1 MLRLPSRWR
10 SVEQARN
17 AVANQ
22 LRARFFLR
30 LHAFALFAWT
40 LGIGYAASKIAF
52 AIGVPT
58 FTERYMLSGT
68 VGYLAFLLG
77 IRIWLWHIEWSSEQ
91 FPHSLDD
98 GDVLE
103 MSAKHSAKNTGDVI
117 SAIGDGVGSIS
128 GDGCFPIVLI
138 AAVAIIVVLLVAM
151 FGPELLIEVAFEAV
165 LAGSLI
171 SAIRLGRE
179 PDWLAAAFRK
189 TIWIFAVV
197 MLAMAAFGHFAQK
210 NYPQATT
217 ARQVIHQMMQ

>member
-1 MLRLPSRWR
+1 MLRLPKRWN
-10 SVEQARN
+10 SAEQARN
-17 AVANQ
+17 AVASQ

-40 LGIGYAASKIAF
+40 VGVAYAASKMAF
-52 AIGVPT
+52 ALGVPT

-68 VGYLAFLLG
+68 IGYLAFLLG
-77 IRIWLWHIEWSSEQ
+77 VRIWLWHINVPSEDNV
-91 FPHSLDD
+91 SLVVDRND
-98 GDVLE
+98 GAIE
-103 MSAKHSAKNTGDVI
+103 IPNIGDVI
-117 SAIGDGVGSIS
+117 NVIGEGASATGE
-128 GDGCFPIVLI
+128 GCLPIILLTLVTI
-138 AAVAIIVVLLVAM
+138 IFAIFVAM
-151 FGPELLIEVAFEAV
+151 FGPEFLIEVAFEAV

-179 PDWLAAAFRK
+179 PDWLATTCRK
-189 TIWIFAVV
+189 TIWIFAIV